1 MFLPLSF
8 LPSGTGVLLALA
20 QPALELLLFC
30 FMRQS
35 GGLVMALPT
44 KVSFNYI
51 LDTFLCP
58 QLGIPARTGCPQL
71 CSSIAVMN
79 NFKNTLWAA
88 ANKPEWGG
96 KCKQNALFCAQPL
109 LLVP

>member
-1 MFLPLSF
+1 M
-8 LPSGTGVLLALA
+8 
-20 QPALELLLFC
+20 
-30 FMRQS
+30 
-35 GGLVMALPT
+35 MALPT

-58 QLGIPARTGCPQL
+58 QLGSPARTGCPQL

-88 ANKPEWGG
+88 ANRPEWGE
-96 KCKQNALFCAQPL
+96 NANKMLYS
-109 LLVP
+109 VPSHCCWYPEVVEEASIKA